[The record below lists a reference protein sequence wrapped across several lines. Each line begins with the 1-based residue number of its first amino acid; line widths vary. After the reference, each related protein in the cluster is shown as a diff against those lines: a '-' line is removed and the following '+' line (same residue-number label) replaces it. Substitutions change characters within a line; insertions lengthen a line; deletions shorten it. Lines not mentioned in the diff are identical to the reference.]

1 LIRRT
6 SLNNIEKLLLEKPE
20 WKVLEVGCGYSAN
33 KRADVIC
40 DILDLSNFY
49 QNRKFVKLTEKKLP
63 FSNNEFDFVI
73 ASHVLEHIEDI
84 DFFIKELQR
93 VSSKGYIE
101 VPTKLED
108 NLVFENKKDHFW
120 HMDFDDDKNVLL
132 ISKKIQYLEPIITV
146 SSVKKLNDYFRKS
159 LVIELYWEDNI
170 QYTLNKSENQK
181 IEKISLFNLLR
192 KFFSKKVRIFIK

>member
-1 LIRRT
+1 MIRRT

>member
-1 LIRRT
+1 MIRRT

-33 KRADVIC
+33 KRANVIC

-192 KFFSKKVRIFIK
+192 KFFSKKVRLFIK